1 MWRAAHNLL
10 PTIDNLWKKKV
21 VMDSVC
27 RRCHSNREDV
37 FHALV
42 GCRAARKV
50 WKLTEFY
57 EDIKILAHQDM
68 LSVLQDLAGMRKKD
82 DLGLIIATCWAIWY
96 ARNRV
101 VNEGKQEDP
110 QITAARAAATADS
123 YLRIKCPNVQVVP
136 RQHNNNQQVWNPPP
150 IGWYKVNVDAAIQM
164 ANSKAGLGVV
174 IRDSSGKILAAA
186 VQSTGFRGDVACM
199 EAEAVLFGIQVACQ
213 AKCDPIIIESDS
225 LEVVELSL
233 QRKSSM
239 AEICWAVE
247 EIQACLKNQSKASIQ
262 FVPRNFNVVAH
273 SLAKVALDFKS
284 PVVWLEEFPVQVMLL
299 LSKFV

>member
-1 MWRAAHNLL
+1 
-10 PTIDNLWKKKV
+10 
-21 VMDSVC
+21 MDSVC

-68 LSVLQDLAGMRKKD
+68 KKD
-82 DLGLIIATCWAIWY
+82 DLGLINATCWAIWY

-110 QITAARAAATADS
+110 QITAAPAAAIVES

-136 RQHNNNQQVWNPPP
+136 SQHNNNQQVWNPPL

-174 IRDSSGKILAAA
+174 IRDSSGKILATV

-199 EAEAVLFGIQVACQ
+199 EAEVVLFGIQVACQ

-225 LEVVELSL
+225 LEVVKLSL
-233 QRKSSM
+233 QRKNSM
-239 AEICWAVE
+239 AETCWAVE
-247 EIQACLKNQSKASIQ
+247 EIQACLKNQSRASI
-262 FVPRNFNVVAH
+262 
-273 SLAKVALDFKS
+273 
-284 PVVWLEEFPVQVMLL
+284 
-299 LSKFV
+299 

>member
-1 MWRAAHNLL
+1 M
-10 PTIDNLWKKKV
+10 
-21 VMDSVC
+21 C
-27 RRCHSNREDV
+27 DV

-42 GCRAARKV
+42 GCRATRKV

-57 EDIKILAHQDM
+57 EDIKLMAHQDM
-68 LSVLQDLAGMRKKD
+68 LSILQDLAGKRKKD

-110 QITAARAAATADS
+110 QITAARAAATVES

-136 RQHNNNQQVWNPPP
+136 SQHNNNQQVWNPPP

-164 ANSKAGLGVV
+164 ADSKAGLGVV
-174 IRDSSGKILAAA
+174 VRDSSGKILAAA

-247 EIQACLKNQSKASIQ
+247 EIQACLKNQSRASIQ
-262 FVPRNFNVVAH
+262 FVHRNFNVVAH
-273 SLAKVALDFKS
+273 SLAKVALDFES
-284 PVVWLEEFPVQVMLL
+284 LVVWLEDFPVQIMLL